1 MLLALP
7 GMYLPAV
14 HTQLRGMRDQLNTR
28 KQHNHSHTN
37 EMANE
42 MAR

>member
-1 MLLALP
+1 
-7 GMYLPAV
+7 MYLPAV
-14 HTQLRGMRDQLNTR
+14 HTQLRGMRDQLKTR
-28 KQHNHSHTN
+28 KLHNHSHTN